1 MLAPG
6 VTRAE
11 GAASAS
17 LKARKTGTVRLL
29 MPASEDLTPYRS
41 FVMIVETVSGET
53 IWNGPATKSGNA
65 VGARVPAHRL
75 PPGDYL
81 VSLKG
86 ISANAIDDVINEA
99 SFSIR

>member
-1 MLAPG
+1 
-6 VTRAE
+6 
-11 GAASAS
+11 
-17 LKARKTGTVRLL
+17 
-29 MPASEDLTPYRS
+29 
-41 FVMIVETVSGET
+41 MIVETVSGES
-53 IWNGPATKSGNA
+53 IWTGRASQSGKA

-86 ISANAIDDVINEA
+86 ITANAIDDVINEA